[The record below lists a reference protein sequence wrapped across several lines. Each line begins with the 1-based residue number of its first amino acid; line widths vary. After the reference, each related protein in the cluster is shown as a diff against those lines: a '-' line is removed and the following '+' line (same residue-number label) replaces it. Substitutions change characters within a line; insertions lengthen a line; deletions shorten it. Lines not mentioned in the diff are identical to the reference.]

1 MSDLAPAFR
10 PPWAVLCWITDTDI
24 FVELPG
30 KPYPYIQRFPI
41 TEAGFSKALNVLRA
55 RSRPEIR
62 RYASTKT
69 EIMDRMVAANRVQS
83 SPARTEPAKFTEDQ
97 RTATRAIL
105 KRMGIV

>member
-1 MSDLAPAFR
+1 MTDLAPAFR
-10 PPWAVLCWITDTDI
+10 PPWAVLCWSTDTDI

-62 RYASTKT
+62 RYASTKV
-69 EIMDRMVAANRVQS
+69 ELVPSIPVRS
-83 SPARTEPAKFTEDQ
+83 TEPAKFTEDQ
-97 RTATRAIL
+97 RSAARAVL